1 MVVLFPLELCETIE
15 VLEIRVIDPLA
26 GEVVTGLTGE
36 VELELRV
43 PVRSRSLVVPEK
55 VELVSWTVVTVEDTA
70 VVRVRIMD
78 ELRWM
83 VIRLVLIPE
92 EVVLDTEAVTGEVS
106 ELDGVALVRT
116 PVPGMYG
123 T

>member
-15 VLEIRVIDPLA
+15 VLEIRVLDPLA

-43 PVRSRSLVVPEK
+43 PVRSRLLVVPEK

-92 EVVLDTEAVTGEVS
+92 EVVLDTEAVTGEVG